1 MLEMRDFEFKEKATL
16 AEDARRKITGH
27 FLKHL
32 VKLTSATVVPAI
44 ISELVKQEQKPKY
57 A

>member
-1 MLEMRDFEFKEKATL
+1 MRDLEFKDKAAV
-16 AEDARRKITGH
+16 AEEARRKITAH

-32 VKLTSATVVPAI
+32 TKFPSHTVVPAI